1 MSAMRVGLLGGSF
14 DPIHYGH
21 LRAAQWAFETLALQ
35 RVLFVLARQ
44 SPFKG
49 LCSAPPEDRL
59 VMLNLAT
66 RDNPS
71 FAIEDC
77 ELGRV
82 APSYTV
88 DTLRTL
94 ARRSPETHFTLILG
108 SDAAAGLEKWRDIE
122 EVRRRAEIA
131 ILARPGENH
140 TDLPVTILSFD
151 GLSISST
158 EIRAAIK
165 DGRSIRYLTP
175 DPVRLYIEE
184 KGLYA

>member
-1 MSAMRVGLLGGSF
+1 MRVGLLGGSF
-14 DPIHYGH
+14 DPVHYGH

-35 RVLFVLARQ
+35 RVLFVLAQQ

-49 LCSAPPEDRL
+49 PCWAPPEDRL
-59 VMLNLAT
+59 AMLNLAT

-71 FAIEDC
+71 FAVEDC
-77 ELGRV
+77 ELRRV

-108 SDAAAGLEKWRDIE
+108 SDAATDLEKWRDIE

-131 ILARPGENH
+131 ILGRPGGNH
-140 TDLPVTILSFD
+140 TNLPVTMLSFD

-158 EIRAAIK
+158 AIRAAIK
-165 DGRSIRYLTP
+165 DGRSIRYLAP